1 MRVEDEGGMKMD
13 LNTNG
18 GNTDQVGEK
27 RGNFIVCGLGSG
39 IV

>member
-18 GNTDQVGEK
+18 GNIDQVGKK
-27 RGNFIVCGLGSG
+27 RGNFIVDSE
-39 IV
+39 V